1 MVCPGRVHTAVMWEQ
16 EERMSE
22 EHLSEE
28 HPAPLFG
35 SPEAVVRCWYRGIPH
50 GCKAL
55 PLERE
60 GGSGSE
66 IARAGRL
73 YDRSERYVVACAVMR
88 RAQAAGLTSAQ
99 EVVLVGL
106 LVEDVSWELAADKA
120 GLDDGS
126 AAETVKKRVYRALKG
141 GLRLVRE
148 AM

>member
-1 MVCPGRVHTAVMWEQ
+1 M
-16 EERMSE
+16 
-22 EHLSEE
+22 SEE
-28 HPAPLFG
+28 HPAPLFT
-35 SPEAVVRCWYRGIPH
+35 SAEAVVRCWYRGIPH

-60 GGSGSE
+60 GGTGSE
-66 IARAGRL
+66 LVLAGRL

-88 RAQAAGLTSAQ
+88 RAQAAGLSQAQ

-106 LVEDVSWELAADKA
+106 LVEDVSWERAAGLA
-120 GLDDGS
+120 GLDDG
-126 AAETVKKRVYRALKG
+126 AAVETVNKRVYRALHA